1 MKRLVKKTNEKSK
14 TELDLLNEISLKL
27 DKVIGIL
34 ACSSIKEPRNKIPL
48 LKNLGFTIEDTAN
61 ITELTIDVV
70 KKERSKL
77 KDSKK

>member
-1 MKRLVKKTNEKSK
+1 MTNKKKEK
-14 TELDLLNEISLKL
+14 TEKELLIEISQKL
-27 DKVIGIL
+27 DKIIGIL
-34 ACSSIKEPRNKIPL
+34 ACSSIKEPKDKVPL

-61 ITELTIDVV
+61 ITGLTINVV

>member
-1 MKRLVKKTNEKSK
+1 MERLTKKTNEKPK

-34 ACSSIKEPRNKIPL
+34 ACSSIKESKDKVPL

-61 ITELTIDVV
+61 ITGLTIDVV